1 MIKCSNCREITI
13 TRTVSGDFVCNNCGV
28 EWKDNG
34 ISKYGP
40 KCIRCGST
48 ATVADFYALDFVTM
62 RCEDCDYIWDE
73 AIIPA
78 AVSFTGHK
86 SKMAAFDMNEQDAVN
101 HPQHYANG
109 MTVEVECIMFT
120 RWLDFDLGNAF
131 KYVWRSGSKD
141 DAVQDL
147 EKAVW
152 YLEDAIVYGITCC
165 EKELLPFLP
174 KSSLPEWKYDTL
186 RCILNGKVED
196 ARLKILEHLNSVKPA
211 HNNRKR

>member
-1 MIKCSNCREITI
+1 MIECPNCREITI
-13 TRTVSGDFVCNNCGV
+13 TKTVSGYFVCNNCGLDWHD
-28 EWKDNG
+28 EA
-34 ISKYGP
+34 Y
-40 KCIRCGST
+40 
-48 ATVADFYALDFVTM
+48 TVALPVN
-62 RCEDCDYIWDE
+62 R
-73 AIIPA
+73 
-78 AVSFTGHK
+78 
-86 SKMAAFDMNEQDAVN
+86 SKLPVVDMNEQDVVN
-101 HPQHYANG
+101 HPHHYANG

-141 DAVQDL
+141 NAVQDL

-165 EKELLPFLP
+165 KKELLPFLP
-174 KSSLPEWKYDTL
+174 KSALPEWKYDTL

-196 ARLKILEHLNSVKPA
+196 ARLEVLEHLNSVKPA